1 MFETGDLNART
12 ASLTPVVIPNET
24 QNTNC
29 DTTEHEQL
37 AAQGQTV
44 LFEFQ
49 RGVDG
54 SESLT
59 QDVGDEEDQD
69 ADRDGV
75 EKGAEPRD
83 WCLHATNQQSE
94 GDGGSGD
101 KTNNYGAAKGHVRA
115 HF

>member
-1 MFETGDLNART
+1 MEANANREEQAHASGRRQLLFETGDLNART

-24 QNTNC
+24 QNANC

-69 ADRDGV
+69 ADG
-75 EKGAEPRD
+75 EA
-83 WCLHATNQQSE
+83 HQE
-94 GDGGSGD
+94 GT
-101 KTNNYGAAKGHVRA
+101 KTRQRRLDAAHQ
-115 HF
+115 